1 MALYPPAFPTIDT
14 EFIGAGKRWIWDGSV
29 WRRSNEYII
38 YDGGYSG
45 TTVLG
50 DSNIADGGNA

>member
-1 MALYPPAFPTIDT
+1 MALALPTSPTLDQ
-14 EFIGAGKRWIWDGSV
+14 EFIGAGKRWVWDGSV
-29 WRRSNEYII
+29 WRRSNQYTI

-45 TTVLG
+45 TSVSG